1 MKTLK
6 CLLHFASLFLVLAPL
21 SWAQVPIGP
30 DLVPPTA
37 QIPEPPAG
45 AKPPS
50 APTTQAAA
58 PVKPSPHKADEV
70 QVYGAV
76 TDQST
81 AVLPGATVTLTN
93 ASGVTQST
101 TSNAQGQ
108 YFINAA
114 PGTYSLKIAAKGFKD
129 FTSENLI
136 LTANQEIEM
145 DGALEPAAAS
155 PEKVEVVGQT
165 AGQVETEKAEVNEVI
180 TAKQVE
186 ETPLNGR
193 NFVSMLTFAPGVSNQ
208 SGQDEALVGVK
219 GSVKFSVNGG
229 RVEYNTFSVDG
240 ADVLHAGIHGS
251 ESTLVVFPSLD
262 AINELKVL
270 TSNYGAQYGRSASGT
285 ILVDT
290 KTGGSSLHG
299 GVYYYGRN
307 EIFNARNFFDA
318 TLRAPLYRK
327 NDFGGTI
334 GGPVFIPKL
343 YPHRDRTFFFFSEEF
358 RLEKD
363 PTDNNFNQAVP
374 SLAERPSTRT
384 NKDGAQYI
392 GADFSDVCPVLPPN
406 VPIISYNPVQFP
418 DCPHTQAGTT
428 LPYNIVGYHDSILTG
443 NPPIDPVAAALAGS
457 GVITDPNAGKFQA
470 SGMIPLP
477 NSSVGCNST
486 VGSCYDFAFAQPT
499 YWREELFRI
508 DHEIRPG
515 KLRATFRYIHD
526 SWDTTEPRPI
536 WGYVRNSFPTVQ
548 GRLFGPG
555 TSSVAHLTQTVSS
568 SLLNEVVVSYTA
580 SHISLATR
588 PAPGVSIQRPGAI
601 DGLQGY
607 LFNNCF
613 GGVKQGDGTCTAGTG
628 KLSGVT
634 LAPGNLAYGGGFSVD
649 PGYAP
654 WQLANPT
661 WSGRDDISKVIRR
674 HTVQMGI
681 QVILGQR
688 NEINATNGPNTGDV
702 QGLLSFSNF
711 GNANLFTGNEY
722 ANLLTGA
729 ISSFQ
734 QDSAQLK
741 YHNRY
746 EIYEPYVQ
754 DDWKVSSRLTLN
766 MGIRFSLFGNY
777 HENNEEV
784 WNWDPTKF
792 MTPDKFLKF
801 EQDGRLKYKGKII
814 PVPTGPG
821 DVSQFLING
830 LVECGTFASGV
841 PSTCMK
847 AHRFNPGPRI
857 GFAFDPRG
865 DGRLSIRGGYG
876 IFFEHGTGSEAN
888 TGSLV
893 GSAPL
898 NFTMTQLAPSG
909 GGAVSGY
916 PCIGGIGNPNDPN
929 VSCPAGPGAYPIDVT
944 SIPRKAIWPYV
955 QQWSFGVQREL
966 SHSLVLGLAYV
977 GSKGTHLTAVEQPNS
992 FSPVTAQGNNGIL
1005 LNGNPY
1011 GPNQPILNNVQL
1023 FGAPDCANPSNNVNN
1038 PVFFVNGVAINK
1050 TQPAYINLLAAC
1062 EYVNAQGLPP
1072 INAYRPYRGLQKIF
1086 SLQNVGDSNYHAF
1099 QTTLRKTRGP
1109 LTVDGSYTYSHS
1121 IDDSSDRNDTTIVN
1135 TLVPAANKASSNF
1148 DQRHL
1153 LNINYTW
1160 TLPNLKFDSNRVR
1173 TWAKDE
1179 PEPEA
1184 EAPASAGF
1192 FDRAATR
1199 LLSNWALSGVT
1210 TIQSGTPFT
1219 VINSGYGA
1227 LGISVP
1233 DNSGE
1238 AGGISSV
1245 ASFPDVVG
1253 NIHDPAPFGAN
1264 NTKSFGPTL
1273 GNPAAFAAP
1282 RGLTFGNAG
1291 RNLLNNPMRWN
1302 FDMTLMKTF
1311 RVKEGTSLEFRSE
1324 VFNVFNHTQ
1333 FRVYDPSPNFGNRA
1347 NNTVSCYGVQS
1358 FNAAGDAQTDCL
1370 TGNAFLH
1377 PVNAHRPRTMQF
1389 ALKLSF

>member
-1 MKTLK
+1 VFLVKTLNR
-6 CLLHFASLFLVLAPL
+6 LLHSASFFLALAPL
-21 SWAQVPIGP
+21 ALAQVPIGP
-30 DLVPPTA
+30 DLVPPTV
-37 QIPEPPAG
+37 QLPEPPAG
-45 AKPPS
+45 VKPPS
-50 APTTQAAA
+50 APATQAAA
-58 PVKPSPHKADEV
+58 PVKPSPHKQTEV

-76 TDQST
+76 TDQSS
-81 AVLPGATVTLTN
+81 AVLQGATVTLTS
-93 ASGVTQST
+93 ASGVTQT
-101 TSNAQGQ
+101 TSTNAQGQ

-114 PGTYSLKIAAKGFKD
+114 PGTYTIKIFAKGFKE
-129 FTSENLI
+129 FTAENLA
-136 LTANQEIEM
+136 LNANRETEM

-155 PEKVEVVGQT
+155 PEKVEVVGESV
-165 AGQVETEKAEVNEVI
+165 GHVETEKAEVNEVI

-262 AINELKVL
+262 AINEMKVL

-290 KTGGSSLHG
+290 KTGGPSLHG
-299 GVYYYGRN
+299 SAYYYGRN
-307 EIFNARNFFDA
+307 EIFNSRNYFDQ

-343 YPHRDRTFFFFSEEF
+343 YPQKNRTFFFFSEEF

-374 SLAERPSTRT
+374 SLAERPSLRT
-384 NKDGAQYI
+384 NADGTQYL
-392 GADFSDVCPVLPPN
+392 GADFSDVCPVLPPG
-406 VPIISYNPVQFP
+406 VAIASFNPVQFP
-418 DCPHTQAGTT
+418 DCPHITAGTT
-428 LPYNIVGYHDSILTG
+428 LPYNILGYYDSSLPLSH
-443 NPPIDPVAAALAGS
+443 NAAIDPVGAALA
-457 GVITDPNAGKFQA
+457 N

-477 NSSVGCNST
+477 NSSGGCNST

-508 DHEIRPG
+508 DHDIKPG

-526 SWDTTEPRPI
+526 SWDTTEARPI

-555 TSSVAHLTQTVSS
+555 ASYVAHLTQTVSS
-568 SLLNEVVVSYTA
+568 TLLNEVVVSYTA
-580 SHISLATR
+580 SHISLNTR
-588 PAPGVSIQRPGAI
+588 PAPGVDIQRPDAI
-601 DGLQGY
+601 SGLQGY
-607 LFNNCF
+607 LFDNCF
-613 GGVKQGDGTCTAGTG
+613 GGVKQGGGTCKGG

-634 LAPGNLAYGGGFSVD
+634 LAPGNLAYGGGFAVD

-661 WSGRDDISKVIRR
+661 WSARDDISKVIHR
-674 HTVQMGI
+674 HTVQMGV
-681 QVILGQR
+681 QAILGQR
-688 NEINATNGPNTGDV
+688 NEVNATNGPNTGDV
-702 QGLLSFSNF
+702 QGLLTFSNF
-711 GNANLFTGNEY
+711 GNAHFFTGNEY
-722 ANLLTGA
+722 SNLLTGA
-729 ISSFQ
+729 ISSYQ
-734 QDSAQLK
+734 QDSAQFK

-746 EIYEPYVQ
+746 EIFEPYVQ

-766 MGIRFSLFGNY
+766 LGIRFSLFGNY
-777 HENNEEV
+777 HENNEQA
-784 WNWDPTKF
+784 WNWDPTQYV
-792 MTPDKFLKF
+792 TPDNHLKF
-801 EQDGRLKYKGKII
+801 AQDGRLLYKGKPI
-814 PVPTGPG
+814 PIPTGPG
-821 DVSQFLING
+821 DVSPFLVNG
-830 LVECGTFASGV
+830 LVECGTAASGV
-841 PSTCMK
+841 PPTCMK
-847 AHRFNPGPRI
+847 PHKFNPAPRI

-865 DGRLSIRGGYG
+865 DGRTSIRGGYG
-876 IFFEHGTGSEAN
+876 VFFEHGTGSEAN

-898 NFTMTQLAPSG
+898 NFTMTQLAPAG
-909 GGAVSGY
+909 IPDAF
-916 PCIGGIGNPNDPN
+916 PCIGGIG
-929 VSCPAGPGAYPIDVT
+929 GPTACTSGTGAYPIDVT

-966 SHSLVLGLAYV
+966 SHNLVLGMAYV
-977 GSKGTHLTAVEQPNS
+977 GSKGTHLTAVLQPNS
-992 FSPVTAQGNNGIL
+992 FSPVTSQADSGIL
-1005 LNGNPY
+1005 LSGNPY
-1011 GPNQPILNNVQL
+1011 GPNQPIIDNAQL
-1023 FGAPDCANPSNNVNN
+1023 FGAGDCVNHGSIQN
-1038 PVFFVNGVAINK
+1038 PVFSVNGVAINK
-1050 TQPAYINLLAAC
+1050 TQPAFINLLAAC

-1072 INAYRPYRGLQKIF
+1072 INAYRPYLGLRKVF
-1086 SLQNVGDSNYHAF
+1086 SLQNVADSNYHAF
-1099 QTTLRKTRGP
+1099 QTTLRHTRGP
-1109 LTVDGSYTYSHS
+1109 LTMDMSYTYSHS

-1135 TLVPAANKASSNF
+1135 PLAVAANKASSNF

-1160 TLPNLKFDSNRVR
+1160 TLPNFKFDTNRVR
-1173 TWAKDE
+1173 AWAKDE
-1179 PEPEA
+1179 PA
-1184 EAPASAGF
+1184 DEAPASAGF
-1192 FDRAATR
+1192 FGRMATD
-1199 LLSNWALSGVT
+1199 LLAGWALSGVT
-1210 TIQSGTPFT
+1210 TLQSGTPFT
-1219 VINSGYGA
+1219 VINDGYAA

-1233 DNSGE
+1233 DN
-1238 AGGISSV
+1238 AGVASGISSV

-1253 NIHDPAPFGAN
+1253 DIHGAAPIGADN
-1264 NTKSFGPTL
+1264 SKSFGPTL

-1291 RNLLNNPMRWN
+1291 RNLLNNPFRWN
-1302 FDMTLMKTF
+1302 FDMTLTKTF
-1311 RVKEGTSLEFRSE
+1311 KVKEGTSLEFRSE

-1333 FRVYDPSPNFGNRA
+1333 FRVYDPSPNFGNGA
-1347 NNTVSCYGVQS
+1347 NNTISCYGVQAFS
-1358 FNAAGDAQTDCL
+1358 AAGDAQTDCL

>member
-1 MKTLK
+1 MFLVKTLN
-6 CLLHFASLFLVLAPL
+6 CLLHFASFFLVLAPL
-21 SWAQVPIGP
+21 ALAQVPIGP
-30 DLVPPTA
+30 DLVPPTL
-37 QIPEPPAG
+37 QLPEPPAG
-45 AKPPS
+45 VKPPNT
-50 APTTQAAA
+50 PTTQAAA
-58 PVKPSPHKADEV
+58 PVKPSPHKESEV

-76 TDQST
+76 TDQSN
-81 AVLPGATVTLTN
+81 AVLQGATVTLTT
-93 ASGVTQST
+93 ASGVTQT
-101 TSNAQGQ
+101 TSTSAQGQ
-108 YFINAA
+108 YFINAV
-114 PGTYSLKIAAKGFKD
+114 PGTYTLKIVAKGFKE
-129 FTSENLI
+129 FTSENLALI
-136 LTANQEIEM
+136 ANQEIEM
-145 DGALEPAAAS
+145 DGALEPAAAT
-155 PEKVEVVGQT
+155 PEKVEVVGENV
-165 AGQVETEKAEVNEVI
+165 GHVETEKAEVNEVI

-290 KTGGSSLHG
+290 KTGGPSLHG
-299 GVYYYGRN
+299 SAYYFGRN
-307 EIFNARNFFDA
+307 EIFNSRNYFDQ

-334 GGPVFIPKL
+334 GGPVYIPKL
-343 YPHRDRTFFFFSEEF
+343 YPRRDRTFFFFSEEM

-374 SLAERPSTRT
+374 SLAERPHNMTSPF
-384 NKDGAQYI
+384 DGTPFF
-392 GADFSDVCPVLPPN
+392 GADFSDVCPAMPPGAGDN
-406 VPIISYNPVQFP
+406 GIPFSRVQFP
-418 DCPHTQAGTT
+418 DCPTTT
-428 LPYNIVGYHDSILTG
+428 LSGSTGNTYPFNMVGYKDSLRSST
-443 NPPIDPVAAALAGS
+443 PIDPVAAAIA
-457 GVITDPNAGKFQA
+457 N

-477 NSSVGCNST
+477 NSTAGCNST

-508 DHEIRPG
+508 DHDIKPG

-526 SWDTTEPRPI
+526 SWDTTEARPI

-555 TSSVAHLTQTVSS
+555 ASYVAHLTQTVSS
-568 SLLNEVVVSYTA
+568 SLLNEVVLSYTA
-580 SHISLATR
+580 SHISLTTR
-588 PAPGVSIQRPGAI
+588 PAPGVNIQRPDPI
-601 DGLQGY
+601 TGLQGY
-607 LFNNCF
+607 LFNNNF
-613 GGVKQGDGTCTAGTG
+613 GG
-628 KLSGVT
+628 KLSGVA

-661 WSGRDDISKVIRR
+661 WSAKDDVSKVIHR
-674 HTVQMGI
+674 HTVQMGV
-681 QVILGQR
+681 QAILGQR
-688 NEINATNGPNTGDV
+688 NEINATNGPNTGEV
-702 QGLLSFSNF
+702 QGLLTFSNF
-711 GNANLFTGNEY
+711 GLANFATGNEY
-722 ANLLTGA
+722 SNLLTGA
-729 ISSFQ
+729 ITSYQ

-746 EIYEPYVQ
+746 DIYEPYVQ
-754 DDWKVSSRLTLN
+754 DDWKVNSRLTLN
-766 MGIRFSLFGNY
+766 LGVRFSLFGNY
-777 HENNEEV
+777 HETNEQV
-784 WNWDPTKF
+784 WNWDPTKYV
-792 MTPDKFLKF
+792 TPDEHLKF
-801 EQDGRLKYKGKII
+801 AQDGRLLYKGKAI

-821 DVSQFLING
+821 DVSPFLING
-830 LVECGTFASGV
+830 LVECGTAASGV
-841 PSTCMK
+841 PPTCMK
-847 AHRFNPGPRI
+847 PHRFNPAPRI

-865 DGRLSIRGGYG
+865 DGRTSIRAGYG
-876 IFFEHGTGSEAN
+876 VFFEHGTGSEAN

-898 NFTMTQLAPSG
+898 NFTMTQLAVSG
-909 GGAVSGY
+909 IPDGY
-916 PCIGGIGNPNDPN
+916 PCIGGIGTNC
-929 VSCPAGPGAYPIDVT
+929 SSGTGAYPIDVT

-977 GSKGTHLTAVEQPNS
+977 GSKGTHLTAVLQPNS
-992 FSPVTAQGNNGIL
+992 FSPVTSQADSGIL

-1011 GPNQPILNNVQL
+1011 GPHQPILNNPVV
-1023 FGAPDCANPSNNVNN
+1023 FGPNAIDCLNQGSLNK
-1038 PVFFVNGVAINK
+1038 PVFLVNGVPVNQR
-1050 TQPAYINLLAAC
+1050 QPAWINLLAAC
-1062 EYVNAQGLPP
+1062 EYDDAQSLLP
-1072 INAYRPYRGLQKIF
+1072 INNYRPYRGLQKIF
-1086 SLQNVGDSNYHAF
+1086 SLQNVADSNYHAF
-1099 QTTLRKTRGP
+1099 QATLRKTSGP
-1109 LTVDGSYTYSHS
+1109 LTADMSYTYSHS

-1135 TLVPAANKASSNF
+1135 TLLPSANKASSNF

-1153 LNINYTW
+1153 FNINYTW
-1160 TLPNLKFDSNRVR
+1160 TLPNFKFDSRRVR
-1173 TWAKDE
+1173 AWAMDE
-1179 PEPEA
+1179 PPPD
-1184 EAPASAGF
+1184 APASRGF
-1192 FDRAATR
+1192 FDRMATD
-1199 LLSNWALSGVT
+1199 LLTHWSLSGVT
-1210 TIQSGTPFT
+1210 TFQSGTPFT
-1219 VINSGYGA
+1219 VINAGYGA

-1233 DNSGE
+1233 DNAGV

-1253 NIHDPAPFGAN
+1253 DIHGKAPIGADN
-1264 NTKSFGPTL
+1264 SKSFGPAL

-1282 RGLTFGNAG
+1282 RGLTFGDAG
-1291 RNLLNNPMRWN
+1291 RNLLNNPRRLN
-1302 FDMTLMKTF
+1302 FDATLMKTF
-1311 RVKEGTSLEFRSE
+1311 KVKEGASLEFRSE

-1347 NNTVSCYGVQS
+1347 NNTISCYGIQA

>member
-6 CLLHFASLFLVLAPL
+6 CALHLASFFLALAPL
-21 SWAQVPIGP
+21 ALAQVPIGP
-30 DLVPPTA
+30 DLVPPTV
-37 QIPEPPAG
+37 QLPEPPAG
-45 AKPPS
+45 AHRPS
-50 APTTQAAA
+50 APTTEAAA
-58 PVKPSPHKADEV
+58 PIKPSAHKEGES
-70 QVYGAV
+70 QIYGVV
-76 TDQST
+76 TDQSN
-81 AVLPGATVTLTN
+81 AVLQGLTVTLMS
-93 ASGVTQST
+93 ASGVTLTAST
-101 TSNAQGQ
+101 NAQGQ
-108 YFINAA
+108 YFMNAA
-114 PGTYSLKIAAKGFKD
+114 PGTYTLKIAATGFKE
-129 FTSENLI
+129 FISENLA

-155 PEKVEVVGQT
+155 PEKVEVVGESV
-165 AGQVETEKAEVNEVI
+165 GHVETEKAEVNEVI

-262 AINELKVL
+262 AINEMKVL

-290 KTGGSSLHG
+290 KTGGPSLHG
-299 GVYYYGRN
+299 SGYYYGRN
-307 EIFNARNFFDA
+307 EIFNSRNYFDQ

-327 NDFGGTI
+327 NDFGGTV
-334 GGPVFIPKL
+334 GGPLFIPKL
-343 YPHRDRTFFFFSEEF
+343 YPRKDRTFFFFSEEA

-374 SLAERPSTRT
+374 SLAERPSMRT
-384 NKDGAQYI
+384 NADGNQYL
-392 GADFSDVCPVLPPN
+392 GADFSDVCPVLPPG
-406 VPIISYNPVQFP
+406 VAITSFNPVQFP
-418 DCPHTQAGTT
+418 DCPHLHAGTT
-428 LPYNIVGYHDSILTG
+428 LPFNIVGYNDSTHSG
-443 NPPIDPVAAALAGS
+443 FPQIDPVGAAIA
-457 GVITDPNAGKFQA
+457 N

-477 NSSVGCNST
+477 NSSAGCNST
-486 VGSCYDFAFAQPT
+486 VGSCYDYAFAQPT

-508 DHEIRPG
+508 DHDIKPG

-526 SWDTTEPRPI
+526 AWDTTEARPT

-555 TSSVAHLTQTVSS
+555 ESYVAHLTQTISS
-568 SLLNEVVVSYTA
+568 TLLNEVIVSYTA
-580 SHISLATR
+580 SHISLSDR
-588 PAPGVSIQRPGAI
+588 PAPGVNIERPAAI
-601 DGLQGY
+601 AGLQGY
-607 LFNNCF
+607 LFNNDF
-613 GGVKQGDGTCTAGTG
+613 GG

-634 LAPGNLAYGGGFSVD
+634 LQPGNLAYGGGFSVD

-661 WSGRDDISKVIRR
+661 WSARDDVSKVIHR
-674 HTVQMGI
+674 HTVQAGL
-681 QVILGQR
+681 QAILGQR

-702 QGLLSFSNF
+702 QGLLTFSNF
-711 GNANLFTGNEY
+711 GNANFFTGNEY
-722 ANLLTGA
+722 SNLLLGS

-746 EIYEPYVQ
+746 DIYEPYLQ
-754 DDWKVSSRLTLN
+754 DDWKVSPRLTLN
-766 MGIRFSLFGNY
+766 MGMRISLFGNY
-777 HENNEEV
+777 HESNEQA
-784 WNWDPTKF
+784 WNWDPTQYVA
-792 MTPDKFLKF
+792 PDKYLKF
-801 EQDGRLKYKGKII
+801 NQDGRLIYHGKPLPI
-814 PVPTGPG
+814 PTGPS
-821 DVSQFLING
+821 DVSPFLVNG
-830 LVECGTFASGV
+830 LVECGTYASGV

-847 AHRFNPGPRI
+847 PHRFNPAPRI
-857 GFAFDPRG
+857 GFAFDPQG
-865 DGRLSIRGGYG
+865 NGRTSIRGGYG
-876 IFFEHGTGSEAN
+876 VFFEHGTGSEAN

-898 NFTMTQLAPSG
+898 NFTMTQLAPAGIGS
-909 GGAVSGY
+909 AY
-916 PCIGGIGNPNDPN
+916 PCIGGIG
-929 VSCPAGPGAYPIDVT
+929 GPSVCESGTGAYPIDVT

-977 GSKGTHLTAVEQPNS
+977 GSKGTHLTAVLQPNS
-992 FSPVTAQGNNGIL
+992 FSPVTSQADGGIL
-1005 LNGNPY
+1005 LSGNPY
-1011 GPNQPILNNVQL
+1011 GPNQPIINNTQL
-1023 FGAPDCANPSNNVNN
+1023 GATDCVNSGTIAN
-1038 PVFFVNGVAINK
+1038 PVFTVNGVRINK
-1050 TQPAYINLLAAC
+1050 TQPAYINMLAAC
-1062 EYVNAQGLPP
+1062 EYDNAQGLPP
-1072 INAYRPYRGLQKIF
+1072 INAYRPYFGLQKIF
-1086 SLQNVGDSNYHAF
+1086 SLENVADSNYNAF
-1099 QTTLRKTRGP
+1099 QATLRHTRGAF
-1109 LTVDGSYTYSHS
+1109 TVDMSYTYSHS

-1135 TLVPAANKASSNF
+1135 PQVVSANKASSNF

-1153 LNINYTW
+1153 LNLNYTW
-1160 TLPNLKFDSNRVR
+1160 MLPNFKIDSSRVR
-1173 TWAKDE
+1173 AWAND
-1179 PEPEA
+1179 EPEA

-1192 FDRAATR
+1192 FDRMATD
-1199 LLSNWALSGVT
+1199 LLAHWSLSGVT
-1210 TIQSGTPFT
+1210 TLQSGTPFT
-1219 VINSGYGA
+1219 VINDGYAA

-1233 DNSGE
+1233 DN
-1238 AGGISSV
+1238 AGVASGISSV
-1245 ASFPDVVG
+1245 TSFPDVVG
-1253 NIHDPAPFGAN
+1253 DIHGAAPVGADN
-1264 NTKSFGPTL
+1264 PKSFGPAL
-1273 GNPAAFAAP
+1273 GNAAAFAAP

-1291 RNLLNNPMRWN
+1291 RNLMNNPFRWN

-1311 RVKEGTSLEFRSE
+1311 KVKEGTNLEFRSE

-1333 FRVYDPSPNFGNRA
+1333 FRVYDSSPNFGNGA
-1347 NNTVSCYGVQS
+1347 NNTISCYGLQAFS
-1358 FNAAGDAQTDCL
+1358 AAGDAQTDCL

>member
-6 CLLHFASLFLVLAPL
+6 CLLHIASFSLVLAPL
-21 SWAQVPIGP
+21 ALAQVPTGP
-30 DLVPPTA
+30 DLVPPTV
-37 QIPEPPAG
+37 QVPEPPAG
-45 AKPPS
+45 VKPPS
-50 APTTQAAA
+50 TPTTQAAA
-58 PVKPSPHKADEV
+58 PVKPSPHKESEV

-76 TDQST
+76 TDQSN
-81 AVLPGATVTLTN
+81 AVLPDATITLTSVSGAT
-93 ASGVTQST
+93 QT
-101 TSNAQGQ
+101 TTTNAQGQ

-114 PGTYSLKIAAKGFKD
+114 PGTYTIKIAAKGFKE
-129 FTSENLI
+129 FTAENLT
-136 LTANQEIEM
+136 LVANQEIEM
-145 DGALEPAAAS
+145 DGTVEPAAAS
-155 PEKVEVVGQT
+155 PEKVEVVGESV
-165 AGQVETEKAEVNEVI
+165 GHVETEKAEVNEVI

-251 ESTLVVFPSLD
+251 ESTLVVYPSLD
-262 AINELKVL
+262 AINEMKVL

-299 GVYYYGRN
+299 SAYYYGRN
-307 EIFNARNFFDA
+307 EIFNSRNYFDQ

-343 YPHRDRTFFFFSEEF
+343 YPRRDRTFFFFSEEF

-374 SLAERPSTRT
+374 SLAERPTNRT
-384 NKDGAQYI
+384 NADGTSYI
-392 GADFSDVCPVLPPN
+392 GADFSDVCPLLPPN
-406 VPIISYNPVQFP
+406 VAITSFNPVQFP
-418 DCPHTQAGTT
+418 DCPHIHAGTT
-428 LPYNIVGYHDSILTG
+428 LPYNIVGYNDSKVGMVFPT
-443 NPPIDPVAAALAGS
+443 IDPVGAALAGS
-457 GVITDPNAGKFQA
+457 GTITDPKTGAQFQG

-477 NSSVGCNST
+477 NSSAGCNST
-486 VGSCYDFAFAQPT
+486 VGSCYDYAFAQPT

-508 DHEIRPG
+508 DHDITPG

-526 SWDTTEPRPI
+526 SWDTTEARPI

-555 TSSVAHLTQTVSS
+555 ASYVAHLTQTVSS
-568 SLLNEVVVSYTA
+568 TLLNEVVVSYTA
-580 SHISLATR
+580 SHISLTTR
-588 PAPGVSIQRPGAI
+588 QAPGVNVQRPDAI
-601 DGLQGY
+601 NGLQGY
-607 LFNNCF
+607 LFDNCF
-613 GGVKQGDGTCTAGTG
+613 GGVKQGDGTCKGGTG
-628 KLSGVT
+628 KLSGIT

-661 WSGRDDISKVIRR
+661 WSAKDDISKVIHK
-674 HTVQMGI
+674 HTVQMGV
-681 QVILGQR
+681 QAILGQR
-688 NEINATNGPNTGDV
+688 NEINATNGPNTGDA

-711 GNANLFTGNEY
+711 GNANFFTGNEY
-722 ANLLTGA
+722 SNLLTGA
-729 ISSFQ
+729 ISSYQ
-734 QDSAQLK
+734 QDNAQQK

-746 EIYEPYVQ
+746 EIFEPYVQ
-754 DDWKVSSRLTLN
+754 DDWKVNSHLTLN
-766 MGIRFSLFGNY
+766 LGIRFSLFGNY
-777 HENNEEV
+777 HENNEQA

-792 MTPDKFLKF
+792 TTPDKYLKF
-801 EQDGRLKYKGKII
+801 AQDGRLLYKGKPI
-814 PVPTGPG
+814 PIPTGPG
-821 DVSQFLING
+821 DVSQYLVNG
-830 LVECGTFASGV
+830 LVECGTYASGV

-847 AHRFNPGPRI
+847 PHRFNPAPRI
-857 GFAFDPRG
+857 GFAFDPG
-865 DGRLSIRGGYG
+865 GNGRTSIRGGYG
-876 IFFEHGTGSEAN
+876 VFFEHGTGSEAN

-898 NFTMTQLAPSG
+898 NFTMTQLAPAANG
-909 GGAVSGY
+909 DAY
-916 PCIGGIGNPNDPN
+916 PCIGGIGSST
-929 VSCPAGPGAYPIDVT
+929 VTCPSGTGAYPIDVT
-944 SIPRKAIWPYV
+944 SIPRKTIWPYV

-966 SHSLVLGLAYV
+966 SHSLVLGVAYV
-977 GSKGTHLTAVEQPNS
+977 GSKGTHLTAVQQPNS
-992 FSPVTAQGNNGIL
+992 FSPVTSQAGSGIL

-1011 GPNQPILNNVQL
+1011 GQNQPIVNNEQQ
-1023 FGAPDCANPSNNVNN
+1023 FGASDCTNSGTINK
-1038 PVFFVNGVAINK
+1038 PVFTVNGVAINK
-1050 TQPAYINLLAAC
+1050 TQPAFINLLAAC

-1072 INAYRPYRGLQKIF
+1072 INAYRPYLGLQKIF
-1086 SLQNVGDSNYHAF
+1086 SLQNVADSNYHAF
-1099 QTTLRKTRGP
+1099 QTTLRHTRGP
-1109 LTVDGSYTYSHS
+1109 LTVDMSYTYSHS

-1135 TLVPAANKASSNF
+1135 PQVVSANKASSNF

-1160 TLPNLKFDSNRVR
+1160 TLPNFKFDSNRVR
-1173 TWAKDE
+1173 AWAKDE
-1179 PEPEA
+1179 PQP

-1192 FDRAATR
+1192 FDRMATD
-1199 LLSNWALSGVT
+1199 LLRGWALSGVT
-1210 TIQSGTPFT
+1210 TVQSGTPFT
-1219 VINSGYGA
+1219 VINNGYAA

-1233 DNSGE
+1233 DN
-1238 AGGISSV
+1238 AGVASGISAVS
-1245 ASFPDVVG
+1245 SFPDVVG
-1253 NIHDPAPFGAN
+1253 NIHSSAPAGAN
-1264 NTKSFGPTL
+1264 NSKSFGPAL
-1273 GNPAAFAAP
+1273 GNASAFAAP

-1291 RNLLNNPMRWN
+1291 RNLLNNPSRWN
-1302 FDMTLMKTF
+1302 FDMTLMKAF
-1311 RVKEGTSLEFRSE
+1311 KVKEGTSVEFRSE

-1333 FRVYDPSPNFGNRA
+1333 FRVYDPSPNFGNAA
-1347 NNTVSCYGVQS
+1347 NNTVSCYGIQA
-1358 FNAAGDAQTDCL
+1358 FNAAGDAQTNCL

>member
-1 MKTLK
+1 MFRVQTLK
-6 CLLHFASLFLVLAPL
+6 RLLHFVSFFLALVPL
-21 SWAQVPIGP
+21 GLAQVPIGP
-30 DLVPPTA
+30 DLGTPTV
-37 QIPEPPAG
+37 QLPEPPAG
-45 AKPPS
+45 AKAPS
-50 APTTQAAA
+50 APTTEAAA
-58 PVKPSPHKADEV
+58 PVKPSPHKETEV

-76 TDQST
+76 TDQSN
-81 AVLPGATVTLTN
+81 AVLPGVTVVLTSPSGAPQTATTDLR
-93 ASGVTQST
+93 
-101 TSNAQGQ
+101 GQ

-114 PGTYSLKIAAKGFKD
+114 PGIYTLKIVANGFKD
-129 FTSENLI
+129 FTAENLT

-145 DGALEPAAAS
+145 DGTLEPAAAS
-155 PEKVEVVGQT
+155 PEKVEVVGESV
-165 AGQVETEKAEVNEVI
+165 GHVETERAEVNEVI
-180 TAKQVE
+180 TSKQVE

-285 ILVDT
+285 ILVET

-299 GVYYYGRN
+299 SAYYFGRN
-307 EIFNARNFFDA
+307 EIFNSRNYFDQ

-334 GGPVFIPKL
+334 GGPLFIPKL
-343 YPHRDRTFFFFSEEF
+343 YPQKNRTFFFFSEEF

-374 SLAERPSTRT
+374 SLAERPTSRT
-384 NKDGAQYI
+384 NADGNQYI

-406 VPIISYNPVQFP
+406 TPIIDFNPVQFP
-418 DCPHTQAGTT
+418 DCPHIHAGKT
-428 LPYNIVGYHDSILTG
+428 LPFNIVGYNDSNLQG
-443 NPPIDPVAAALAGS
+443 NPTIDLVGASLAGS
-457 GVITDPNAGKFQA
+457 GKIPIPNSGGATLQG

-477 NSSVGCNST
+477 NSSFGCNST

-508 DHEIRPG
+508 DHDIKPG
-515 KLRATFRYIHD
+515 KMRLTYRYIHD
-526 SWDTTEPRPI
+526 SWDTTEARPI
-536 WGYVRNSFPTVQ
+536 WGYVRNSFPTIQ

-555 TSSVAHLTQTVSS
+555 TSSLAHLTQTISS
-568 SLLNEVVVSYTA
+568 TLLNEVVVSYTA
-580 SHISLATR
+580 SHISLTSR
-588 PAPGVSIQRPGAI
+588 PAPGVVTQRP
-601 DGLQGY
+601 DGLDQGY

-613 GGVKQGDGTCTAGTG
+613 GGVKQGDGTCQGG
-628 KLSGVT
+628 KLSGVA
-634 LAPGNLAYGGGFSVD
+634 LAPGNLAYGGGFAVD

-654 WQLANPT
+654 WQLSNPT
-661 WSGRDDISKVIRR
+661 WSARDDISRVIHR
-674 HTVQMGI
+674 HTVQVGL
-681 QVILGQR
+681 QAILGQR

-702 QGLLSFSNF
+702 QGLLTFSNF
-711 GNANLFTGNEY
+711 GLPNFFTGNEY
-722 ANLLTGA
+722 SNLLAGA
-729 ISSFQ
+729 ITSYQ

-746 EIYEPYVQ
+746 DIFEPYVQ

-766 MGIRFSLFGNY
+766 LGIRFSLFGNY
-777 HENNEEV
+777 HENNEQA
-784 WNWDPTKF
+784 WNWDPTRYD
-792 MTPDKFLKF
+792 TPDKYLKF
-801 EQDGRLKYKGKII
+801 AQDGRLFYKSKPI
-814 PVPTGPG
+814 PIPTGPG
-821 DVSQFLING
+821 DVSPFLVNG
-830 LVECGTFASGV
+830 LVECGTAVSGV
-841 PSTCMK
+841 PPTCMK
-847 AHRFNPGPRI
+847 PHRFNPAPRI

-865 DGRLSIRGGYG
+865 DGRTSIRGGYG
-876 IFFEHGTGSEAN
+876 VFFEHGTGSEAN

-898 NFTMTQLAPSG
+898 NFTMTQLAPAGIG
-909 GGAVSGY
+909 GSGY
-916 PCIGGIGNPNDPN
+916 PCIGGIGT
-929 VSCPAGPGAYPIDVT
+929 SCESGPGAYPIDVT
-944 SIPRKAIWPYV
+944 AIPRKAIWPYV

-966 SHSLVLGLAYV
+966 SHNLVLGVAYV
-977 GSKGTHLTAVEQPNS
+977 GSKGTHLTAVLQPNS
-992 FSPVTAQGNNGIL
+992 FAPLTSQGDNGIL
-1005 LNGNPY
+1005 LSGNPY
-1011 GPNQPILNNVQL
+1011 DLHQPILNNPQV
-1023 FGAPDCANPSNNVNN
+1023 FGSNASDCVNNGSLQN
-1038 PVFFVNGVAINK
+1038 PVFKVNGVVINRN
-1050 TQPAYINLLAAC
+1050 QPAYINLLAAC
-1062 EYVNAQGLPP
+1062 EYENEQGLLP
-1072 INAYRPYRGLQKIF
+1072 INNYRPYRGLQRIF

-1099 QTTLRKTRGP
+1099 QTTLRHTRGP
-1109 LTVDGSYTYSHS
+1109 LTLDMSYTYSHS

-1135 TLVPAANKASSNF
+1135 TLVAAANKASSNF

-1160 TLPNLKFDSNRVR
+1160 TLPNVKFDWNRVR
-1173 TWAKDE
+1173 SWAKDE
-1179 PEPEA
+1179 SEPD
-1184 EAPASAGF
+1184 APASAGF
-1192 FDRAATR
+1192 FDRMATS
-1199 LLSNWALSGVT
+1199 LLGGWSLSGVT
-1210 TIQSGTPFT
+1210 NLQSGTPFT

-1233 DNSGE
+1233 DNAGV

-1253 NIHDPAPFGAN
+1253 NIHDPAPEGSN
-1264 NTKSFGPTL
+1264 NAKSFGPTL
-1273 GNPAAFAAP
+1273 GNPGAFAAP

-1291 RNLLNNPMRWN
+1291 RNLLNNPSRWN
-1302 FDMTLMKTF
+1302 FDMTLMKSF
-1311 RVKEGTSLEFRSE
+1311 KVKEGTSLEFRSE

-1347 NNTVSCYGVQS
+1347 NNTVSCYGIQA